1 VSLRFV
7 SFCASTSRLM
17 RRSVGSMIAV
27 MTMNIGYFLS
37 VLGGIFLGAFVAGR
51 VGTSAY
57 HH

>member
-1 VSLRFV
+1 
-7 SFCASTSRLM
+7 M